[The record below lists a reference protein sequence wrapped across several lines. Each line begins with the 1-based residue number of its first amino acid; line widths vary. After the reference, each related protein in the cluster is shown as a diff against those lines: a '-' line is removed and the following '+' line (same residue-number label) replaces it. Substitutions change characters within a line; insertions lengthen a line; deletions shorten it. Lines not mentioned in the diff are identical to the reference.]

1 VISQMLPTVV
11 TYAVLTA
18 SPGPGNMAIGAV
30 AARHGRRPGLTYA
43 AGLLAGGF
51 VWAVLAATGVSTLLV
66 AATGLLT
73 ALKILCAAV
82 LFWLAWKSMRT
93 AFRGNHLTEAPDRD
107 DAPNWLVLAR
117 RGFLMQVSNP
127 KAVITWTAVM
137 AVGLHAGSRP
147 AVLFVTIGICEILGM
162 TIFAAYALMFS
173 IGVVARGYRRAYRW
187 VEGALGIVFTAA
199 GIRLLTAS
207 RL

>member
-30 AARHGRRPGLTYA
+30 AARHGRRSGLTYA

-66 AATGLLT
+66 AATELLT

-82 LFWLAWKSMRT
+82 LFWLAWKSMRN
-93 AFRGNHLTEAPDRD
+93 AFRGNHLTGTPDSD
-107 DAPNWLVLAR
+107 DAPNRLVLAR

-127 KAVITWTAVM
+127 KAVITWIAVM
-137 AVGLHAGSRP
+137 AVGLHVRSSL
-147 AVLFVTIGICEILGM
+147 AVPFVTIGICEILGM
-162 TIFAAYALMFS
+162 AIFATYALVFS

-187 VEGALGIVFTAA
+187 VEGALGIAFTAA